1 MDEVDVLLQRSRQNI
16 GERSNDFTSTLCVG
30 KHAEISTEQLVRL
43 ADRDCEA
50 DPVSC
55 SRSTGREAILLQ
67 PRIDSIGSVGLG
79 SNILR
84 DLDED
89 VSAHEVAD
97 PRIQRTHLFLGQ
109 PLSISW
115 TLRIAYAIQRI
126 DEAIGVA
133 LSESEAKRQCLLWGS
148 WADIDETSRGRAPR
162 WLGIEVPAKMGCR
175 TCAAEYHHQARCEGE
190 TQNKH
195 SEIAWVC

>member
-16 GERSNDFTSTLCVG
+16 GECSNDFSPALCVG
-30 KHAEISTEQLVRL
+30 EHAEISTEQLVRL

-55 SRSTGREAILLQ
+55 GRGTSGREAILLQ
-67 PRIDSIGSVGLG
+67 PRIDSIGCVSLR

-89 VSAHEVAD
+89 VLGHEVAD
-97 PRIQRTHLFLGQ
+97 PRTQSTHLFLRQ
-109 PLSISW
+109 PLSIRG
-115 TLRIAYAIQRI
+115 TLRIAYAIQRV

-133 LSESEAKRQCLLWGS
+133 LSESETKR
-148 WADIDETSRGRAPR
+148 
-162 WLGIEVPAKMGCR
+162 
-175 TCAAEYHHQARCEGE
+175 
-190 TQNKH
+190 
-195 SEIAWVC
+195 